1 MTYFNLV
8 FYVPIEL
15 AIREGVRR
23 INYGVAAY
31 PPKLRRGCRLEPIS
45 MFVKC
50 RTAAKKAIFFPAS
63 RLAERR
69 YAFKG

>member
-1 MTYFNLV
+1 
-8 FYVPIEL
+8 
-15 AIREGVRR
+15 
-23 INYGVAAY
+23 
-31 PPKLRRGCRLEPIS
+31 